1 MPVLKPTSV
10 FVEQM
15 RCLLTRHGG
24 RLPLDGLEAL
34 HVAEFGRSKDP
45 DVQRYIRKKL
55 PHFCFHVVNLASH
68 RWAVWAPL
76 GHPYSPQRWRP
87 GPLLSDPAHAPPTS
101 TDTPAAPHPLTPP
114 PDPPSHSLTPPPDP
128 APVPPPHPLTLPPDP
143 DRDRD
148 PTPTAVVAPSS
159 ATERVDQSTS
169 FVDDLVDLSETN
181 TTTTTTAWEEAV
193 GGVVSKT
200 AAPLPLDFSILDDL
214 ETTGGEWQQV
224 ATLTIATDSQPMTT
238 AKENLIDLTIVPS
251 RAAAGE
257 RQEVDYSTMPPLC
270 TPDVPADDPPSRGD
284 PAPNSSSSFS
294 SSACVLHDESPF
306 NFLKEHPDL
315 IAELSDPDQLL
326 GNFVL
331 AETGEE
337 KEGVREEDGSTL
349 LPSSDDLRVLAE
361 VLTLQRL
368 QELSEQTTGGPDA
381 AAAATTAAPTLG
393 GVSSDDQ
400 KKEGTTMA
408 TKDPSFDELS
418 SAISGGPGSG
428 SGEVPVPPQLP
439 AGGEGGQSPPD
450 YLQSGLSPQQ
460 VLGEM
465 QLLKERSGGVLR
477 PEQMEPFLDYFGELS
492 SRELD
497 RIESLEGE
505 GKPKNGSNKKGG
517 GSGGGG
523 GRAKRNMAI
532 RFPSQQQQSSS
543 SQAVPTGESRKE
555 PSGTEVDLSGS
566 STSDDSERLIVP
578 P

>member
-1 MPVLKPTSV
+1 M
-10 FVEQM
+10 
-15 RCLLTRHGG
+15 
-24 RLPLDGLEAL
+24 
-34 HVAEFGRSKDP
+34 
-45 DVQRYIRKKL
+45 
-55 PHFCFHVVNLASH
+55 
-68 RWAVWAPL
+68 
-76 GHPYSPQRWRP
+76 
-87 GPLLSDPAHAPPTS
+87 
-101 TDTPAAPHPLTPP
+101 
-114 PDPPSHSLTPPPDP
+114 
-128 APVPPPHPLTLPPDP
+128 
-143 DRDRD
+143 
-148 PTPTAVVAPSS
+148 
-159 ATERVDQSTS
+159 
-169 FVDDLVDLSETN
+169 
-181 TTTTTTAWEEAV
+181 
-193 GGVVSKT
+193 
-200 AAPLPLDFSILDDL
+200 
-214 ETTGGEWQQV
+214 
-224 ATLTIATDSQPMTT
+224 
-238 AKENLIDLTIVPS
+238 
-251 RAAAGE
+251 
-257 RQEVDYSTMPPLC
+257 
-270 TPDVPADDPPSRGD
+270 
-284 PAPNSSSSFS
+284 
-294 SSACVLHDESPF
+294 
-306 NFLKEHPDL
+306 
-315 IAELSDPDQLL
+315 
-326 GNFVL
+326 
-331 AETGEE
+331 
-337 KEGVREEDGSTL
+337 REEDGSTL